1 MARAAADAP
10 LNFVDLGANVGMFSM
25 RAIDLVRG
33 SDTPERPV
41 SVALVEGAPR
51 NYEILSRRLAEN
63 DLAEP
68 MVNAVNGLV
77 GRREGS
83 ATIFQHKFHAIN
95 SVNNPVLKKVGSGV
109 EVPFVD
115 IEALTAH
122 MPRIDL
128 LKCDIEGSE
137 EVFVTTY
144 AGFFKRVQAAVF
156 ELHPTICDVPAC
168 RKVLAEAGLTEV
180 TVLRLAG
187 DQSVE
192 LFERP

>member
-1 MARAAADAP
+1 MTDLRASI
-10 LNFVDLGANVGMFSM
+10 F
-25 RAIDLVRG
+25 IDQLQPQTLAYVSTWMRG
-33 SDTPERPV
+33 SLPRARMAAQIIEI
-41 SVALVEGAPR
+41 AP
-51 NYEILSRRLAEN
+51 
-63 DLAEP
+63 
-68 MVNAVNGLV
+68 GL
-77 GRREGS
+77 
-83 ATIFQHKFHAIN
+83 
-95 SVNNPVLKKVGSGV
+95 
-109 EVPFVD
+109 D